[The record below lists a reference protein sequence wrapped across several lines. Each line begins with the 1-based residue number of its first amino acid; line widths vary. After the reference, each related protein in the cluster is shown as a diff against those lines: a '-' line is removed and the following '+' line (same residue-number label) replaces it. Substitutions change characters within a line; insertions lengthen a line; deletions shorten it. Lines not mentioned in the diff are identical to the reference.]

1 MAARVSKWWSGARFI
16 GVARVAVGCVS
27 NRTCQCCLA
36 SCVVDVSYRNDSV
49 GRVVRVTTMAV
60 WHVRSHSCHPENGLK
75 SGGFVHLLRSLV
87 PDGIHCKLWIAFRDV
102 SAVVGLSASWA
113 LVFAAGR
120 RVRVE
125 KREW

>member
-1 MAARVSKWWSGARFI
+1 MVGLGASRVCGQFCFRSDG
-16 GVARVAVGCVS
+16 
-27 NRTCQCCLA
+27 
-36 SCVVDVSYRNDSV
+36 V

-102 SAVVGLSASWA
+102 SAVVGLSALWA

-120 RVRVE
+120 RIRVE